1 MNDKG
6 IRPCGCW
13 LWFFEDEAG
22 GAEREVRA
30 QLWFSQTW
38 HRLVRKLEGG
48 LVQIAED
55 MEQCVLVSNRED
67 MSFCFHF
74 LCVPSRSGK
83 SPRSLSGKKSKLNV
97 HWITM
102 LCMIILISDDND
114 EESDDSPHDVCDH
127 LLARDITVCFQ
138 KSRCDYL

>member
-38 HRLVRKLEGG
+38 YRLVRKLEGG

-67 MSFCFHF
+67 
-74 LCVPSRSGK
+74 K
-83 SPRSLSGKKSKLNV
+83 RSLFVFIFYVFRHSLAKTLTLFLEKNLN
-97 HWITM
+97 
-102 LCMIILISDDND
+102 
-114 EESDDSPHDVCDH
+114 
-127 LLARDITVCFQ
+127 
-138 KSRCDYL
+138 